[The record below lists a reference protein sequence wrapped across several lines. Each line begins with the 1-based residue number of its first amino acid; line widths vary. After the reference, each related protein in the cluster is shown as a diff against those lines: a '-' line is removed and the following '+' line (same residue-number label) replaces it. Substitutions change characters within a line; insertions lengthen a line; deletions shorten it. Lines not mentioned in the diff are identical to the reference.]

1 MARCPLPGGMTCINN
16 RGAID
21 LPLMFFIFL
30 PLFSLHTLIFSL
42 AISKIK
48 YILPLLFTLILV
60 FVFFIVIFFLECS
73 LKFFFDFVH
82 EHFVSFN

>member
-60 FVFFIVIFFLECS
+60 FVFFIVIFFFRMLFEV
-73 LKFFFDFVH
+73 FFRFCP
-82 EHFVSFN
+82 